1 MNDPTD
7 PTPQSICRRNVVRFA
22 KAVNTMR
29 DYSKETMRDSGSEAE
44 AWSKIL
50 AHPDLSSFSQE
61 GRIAIVRKSLD
72 GTIELNR
79 LIRVVCLIQRAFKR
93 YKERKRQRI
102 LAESEAMSLNHIKEM
117 IKESEE
123 QRMRQF
129 QELKERVQRLSEQN
143 YKLFSELLYQHK
155 FAKTA

>member
-1 MNDPTD
+1 M
-7 PTPQSICRRNVVRFA
+7 
-22 KAVNTMR
+22 
-29 DYSKETMRDSGSEAE
+29 
-44 AWSKIL
+44 
-50 AHPDLSSFSQE
+50 
-61 GRIAIVRKSLD
+61 RKSLD

-102 LAESEAMSLNHIKEM
+102 LAESEAMSLYHIKEM

>member
-1 MNDPTD
+1 MGGGKTETQYEVKWKGWD
-7 PTPQSICRRNVVRFA
+7 
-22 KAVNTMR
+22 KKHNTYEPLSNLVGCEDMV
-29 DYSKETMRDSGSEAE
+29 SE
-44 AWSKIL
+44 
-50 AHPDLSSFSQE
+50 
-61 GRIAIVRKSLD
+61 
-72 GTIELNR
+72 
-79 LIRVVCLIQRAFKR
+79 

-102 LAESEAMSLNHIKEM
+102 LAESEAMSLYHIKEM

-123 QRMRQF
+123 QRTRQF